1 MVAAALGFPE
11 IVEVLLERGADPAL
25 TDEHGHTALHAAA
38 RFCFDNR
45 DSLRCRRLLDALLRA
60 CDKDPARVN
69 ARDAQGATPLLL
81 LLGAQSKPDAVADGT
96 HLAALLPALLD
107 AGALADQA
115 DARGVSALHA
125 CAMHALFAPARA
137 LLARGANREANDA
150 FGRTPS
156 DVARLLGLVDLAME
170 LAPRSI
176 PGVSRVLRQPAPST
190 E

>member
-1 MVAAALGFPE
+1 
-11 IVEVLLERGADPAL
+11 
-25 TDEHGHTALHAAA
+25 
-38 RFCFDNR
+38 
-45 DSLRCRRLLDALLRA
+45 
-60 CDKDPARVN
+60 
-69 ARDAQGATPLLL
+69 LLL

-107 AGALADQA
+107 AGANADHA

-125 CAMHALFAPARA
+125 CAMHALFAPART
-137 LLARGANREANDA
+137 LLARGANREAKDS

-170 LAPRSI
+170 LVPRAM
-176 PGVSRVLRQPAPST
+176 PGVSRVLRQPAPSA